1 MYDNNLKDKVVLI
14 TGATGLLGSQYAE
27 CLAQNN
33 ANLILCD
40 IDEKKVITKADYLQE
55 KYQIKA
61 IGLSCDV
68 RNKSSIEDSV
78 ESGVEHFGKLTS
90 VINNAAATGEFLL
103 KRGEVF
109 TNLADFD
116 LDVWD
121 ETIKTNL
128 SGPFL
133 VAQAVEK
140 HLKKNKGGSVI
151 NISSTYGV
159 VGPDHRIYE
168 GLDFNSAVA
177 YAASKAGIHGL
188 TRWLS
193 TYWGKYDIRVN
204 SMVPGGVYNNHDPIF
219 VERYSERTPLGRMAD
234 KEDMPGMILYLV
246 SDMSKYCTGQ
256 QYFVDGGWTAI

>member
-1 MYDNNLKDKVVLI
+1 MYDLNLEDKVVLI

-27 CLAQNN
+27 CLAQNK
-33 ANLILCD
+33 ANLVLCD
-40 IDEKKVITKADYLQE
+40 IDSNKAEDSAKRLAKKYDIE
-55 KYQIKA
+55 A
-61 IGLSCDV
+61 IGLKCDV
-68 RNKSSIEDSV
+68 RDKDSIHRAVEDGIKKFS
-78 ESGVEHFGKLTS
+78 KLTS

-109 TNLADFD
+109 TEFANLDFE
-116 LDVWD
+116 VWE
-121 ETIKTNL
+121 ETLKTNL

-140 HLKKNKGGSVI
+140 YLIKNEGGSVI

-159 VGPDHRIYE
+159 VGPDHRICE
-168 GLDFNSAVA
+168 GLEFNSAVA

-193 TYWGKYDIRVN
+193 TYWGKHNIRVN
-204 SMVPGGVYNNHDPIF
+204 TMVPGGVFNNHDSLF
-219 VERYSERTPLGRMAD
+219 VDRYSKRTPLGRMAD

-246 SDMSKYCTGQ
+246 SDMSQYCTGQ